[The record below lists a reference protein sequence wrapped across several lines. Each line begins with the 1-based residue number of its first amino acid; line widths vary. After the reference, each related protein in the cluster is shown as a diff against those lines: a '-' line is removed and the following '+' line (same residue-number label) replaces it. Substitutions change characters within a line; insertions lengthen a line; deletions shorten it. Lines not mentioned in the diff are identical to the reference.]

1 MGLSDFNK
9 PGEDSSDE
17 VEGEKEEIWEREG

>member
-9 PGEDSSDE
+9 PSEDSSDE
-17 VEGEKEEIWEREG
+17 VEGEEEQIWKREG

>member
-9 PGEDSSDE
+9 PSEDSSDE
-17 VEGEKEEIWEREG
+17 VEGEKEEIWNWEG